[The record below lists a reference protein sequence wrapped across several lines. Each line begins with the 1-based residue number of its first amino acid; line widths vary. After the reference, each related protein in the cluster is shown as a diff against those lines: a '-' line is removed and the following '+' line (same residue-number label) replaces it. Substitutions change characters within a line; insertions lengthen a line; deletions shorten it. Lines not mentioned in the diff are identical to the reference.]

1 MADPLGPFLPTNEL
15 VAITWFGE
23 RVEGLTLASVASSLP
38 GDPTKWADIGFVQV
52 QAIPGARADIDLPQA
67 RKPIVQV
74 DYWATTPGSAK
85 PPWHKAARLVELVRL
100 ACEQQSYGRP
110 LASLPAGYLGA
121 RVQAVYA
128 IDEASRVLDDPSGY
142 ARFTQD
148 LAVDWVRA

>member
-1 MADPLGPFLPTNEL
+1 MADPLAPYLPTNEL
-15 VAITWFGE
+15 VAQTWLSE
-23 RVEGLTLASVASSLP
+23 RVAGLTPSMVATALP
-38 GDPTKWADIGFVQV
+38 DDPTKWADLGFVQV
-52 QAIPGARADIDLPQA
+52 QAIPGARADIDLPEA

-74 DYWATTPGSAK
+74 DYWACAVGSAK
-85 PPWHKAARLVELVRL
+85 PQWRKAARLVELVRL
-100 ACEQQSYGRP
+100 ACEQQTYGRP
-110 LASLPAGYLGA
+110 LLTLPASYLGA